1 MMATLPAAA
10 VPPVVADWLRRQ
22 TPAVQEAVYASVDFA
37 TDTLR
42 DAGFDGA
49 IAGATDCLRRLA
61 ELDVTLPSGDYF
73 KIAHDLLDKAGAVAF
88 QIGVAHYGTENQLRA
103 FLALAG
109 TALLA
114 DKSAIRR
121 FELGFRPDSPLD
133 DVVLYLEAELEM
145 LDGGFPGE

>member
-1 MMATLPAAA
+1 MNKKNTSD
-10 VPPVVADWLRRQ
+10 VPPIVDAWLRRQ
-22 TPAVQEAVYASVDFA
+22 APAVQEAIGAAVDFA
-37 TDTLR
+37 TDTVR
-42 DAGFDGA
+42 DGGFDGPVSGA
-49 IAGATDCLRRLA
+49 IDCLRRLA
-61 ELDVTLPSGDYF
+61 ELDVALPSAGYF
-73 KIAHDLLDKAGAVAF
+73 KLAHDLLDKAGAVAL
-88 QIGVAHYGTENQLRA
+88 QIGVAHYRTENQLRV

-121 FELGFRPDSPLD
+121 FEHGFRPDSPLD